1 VSLRTDGTSME
12 LNGHTYTPCR
22 DFMCPVRPDH
32 CQCGTEPDCHND
44 DHPNANGEG
53 NLHRGRP
60 E

>member
-1 VSLRTDGTSME
+1 ME